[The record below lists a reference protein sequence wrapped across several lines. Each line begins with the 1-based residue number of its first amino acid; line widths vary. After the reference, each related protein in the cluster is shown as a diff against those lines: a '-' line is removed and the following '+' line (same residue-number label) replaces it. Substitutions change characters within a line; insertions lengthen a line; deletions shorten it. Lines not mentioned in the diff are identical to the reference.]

1 LWFGWQTEGVTK
13 RAAAVEENEVERM
26 AATLSEDELIRRAA
40 AERAAGRG
48 ESSNVDALL
57 LAAADQNR
65 AALDRLAT

>member
-1 LWFGWQTEGVTK
+1 
-13 RAAAVEENEVERM
+13 M

>member
-1 LWFGWQTEGVTK
+1 VTK
-13 RAAAVEENEVERM
+13 RAAAVEENDIGRA

-48 ESSNVDALL
+48 ESSHVDALL